1 MAMVEG
7 LFSASST
14 FVQGLLTPMS
24 ANKSKCHTTPLRAG
38 SAEEVEVE
46 EEKEEG
52 EDDEELF
59 PPLSSYAR
67 NDCRDAAIAII
78 KSLSLSSWIETSPSA
93 RSLPFHLLA
102 GTDKEDDDEEE
113 GV

>member
-52 EDDEELF
+52 EDDEE
-59 PPLSSYAR
+59 PLR
-67 NDCRDAAIAII
+67 RTLN
-78 KSLSLSSWIETSPSA
+78 L
-93 RSLPFHLLA
+93 LLA
-102 GTDKEDDDEEE
+102 LKKITYCFLRSVRTHATTVEMRR
-113 GV
+113 